1 MAFFQNGVRRCR
13 LMPSLLRKKC
23 SLKTLYHLPCKL
35 INFNYLSVIDLLT
48 PARDQRKPQP
58 STGAKEWTIMLERG
72 AKSPSFT
79 LPTDDGH
86 FNLAD
91 HHGKKMVVFF
101 FPRADTSGCTKEAIA
116 FSALRDEFAAANC
129 EVIGI
134 SKDSAAKQA
143 KFRAKHGLTC
153 LLGADDAT
161 DICEQF
167 GVWVEKSMYGK
178 SYMGI
183 QRASFV
189 IDEQG
194 MIAAVWPKVKVP
206 GHAEEV
212 LAFVTS

>member
-1 MAFFQNGVRRCR
+1 
-13 LMPSLLRKKC
+13 
-23 SLKTLYHLPCKL
+23 
-35 INFNYLSVIDLLT
+35 
-48 PARDQRKPQP
+48 
-58 STGAKEWTIMLERG
+58 MLERG

-143 KFRAKHGLTC
+143 KFRAKHGLIIVFLRYINC
-153 LLGADDAT
+153 
-161 DICEQF
+161 
-167 GVWVEKSMYGK
+167 GVWLRQGCTCRRFQAQTRSITLTYVECQES
-178 SYMGI
+178 S
-183 QRASFV
+183 
-189 IDEQG
+189 
-194 MIAAVWPKVKVP
+194 
-206 GHAEEV
+206 
-212 LAFVTS
+212 